1 MCFSLSTK
9 YSFSIWK
16 LFFLEFPKYRRLH
29 LPVNAPQTLKAFPN
43 VPTTSLLWNSPF
55 KYLLI
60 QNLHLLLWGSP
71 RCFCGSQYAS
81 EGIFANLAH
90 TFDWLEWEIVR
101 SRVDAID
108 GYYMFIRRRPV
119 PALLLVV
126 SVQKD
131 ERKLE
136 WLPLG
141 FVFKF
146 FVSSINVYNR
156 DFATISLLLMYFT
169 CNIG

>member
-1 MCFSLSTK
+1 MFFSLSTK

-81 EGIFANLAH
+81 EEIFTNLAY
-90 TFDWLEWEIVR
+90 TFDSLRWENSETQTFDVIWNR
-101 SRVDAID
+101 AFTGRCNRRVLYVYQDETC
-108 GYYMFIRRRPV
+108 P
-119 PALLLVV
+119 
-126 SVQKD
+126 SVAVG
-131 ERKLE
+131 
-136 WLPLG
+136 G
-141 FVFKF
+141 FCSKRWKKTWVIAVEFCFK
-146 FVSSINVYNR
+146 I
-156 DFATISLLLMYFT
+156 L
-169 CNIG
+169 CK

>member
-16 LFFLEFPKYRRLH
+16 LFFLEFAKYRRLH
-29 LPVNAPQTLKAFPN
+29 LPVNAPQTLKSFPN
-43 VPTTSLLWNSPF
+43 VPTTSFLWNSPF

-90 TFDWLEWEIVR
+90 TFDSLGWENSETQTFDVIWN
-101 SRVDAID
+101 RVFTGIICLSGGDLSQRCCWWFLFKRMKENLID
-108 GYYMFIRRRPV
+108 CRWVLF
-119 PALLLVV
+119 
-126 SVQKD
+126 S
-131 ERKLE
+131 
-136 WLPLG
+136 
-141 FVFKF
+141 
-146 FVSSINVYNR
+146 N
-156 DFATISLLLMYFT
+156 SL
-169 CNIG
+169 

>member
-16 LFFLEFPKYRRLH
+16 LFFLEFAKYRRLH

-43 VPTTSLLWNSPF
+43 VPTTSFLWNSPF

-90 TFDWLEWEIVR
+90 TFDSLGWENSETQTFDVLWNRVFTGGCNRRVLYVYQEETCPSVAVGGFCSKGWKKTWLIAVEFCFQI
-101 SRVDAID
+101 
-108 GYYMFIRRRPV
+108 
-119 PALLLVV
+119 LC
-126 SVQKD
+126 K
-131 ERKLE
+131 
-136 WLPLG
+136 
-141 FVFKF
+141 
-146 FVSSINVYNR
+146 
-156 DFATISLLLMYFT
+156 
-169 CNIG
+169 